1 MKENKIE
8 KKLKKK
14 LDEKENETKTI
25 WYRPWGK
32 VLLFVSVVVSFMLCA
47 ISVVGWFFLVDSGA
61 YKDNG
66 KQLKQWVIDNY
77 ISGKKKDV
85 SDYYHY
91 ITKEKPTNLMDQHY
105 EDIFSSEKVN
115 YCFSVEG
122 KGTKK
127 SFSNV
132 DNRVFQYEK
141 EWKYEEYVEDK
152 EYSES
157 KIFPDRNQAEGYCE
171 EIEEYDYDAINV
183 QIEELSSGE
192 YKVMVQYAKPVYE
205 KIIARFY
212 VPEELSAKDG
222 LYYMFQIID
231 WGVSSQGVILIAIL
245 LFTTLFFASVIK
257 TFQVAGY
264 KGKNEE
270 ITLSL
275 FDKLPLDGWFLVL
288 FLALCGTA
296 SGDYYMSYL
305 EDMIFV
311 LAFIVPIWC
320 VLVLVTLLTVVKRY
334 KAKKLFDY
342 TAISFCY
349 RGLKKAFCRILGGGN
364 EVISQIPLL
373 WKIGLVWCLELA
385 IEFMF
390 MCWGISGIYSP
401 GFYVIGWMLLRGVL
415 TLIVLGIAL
424 QMYQL
429 KKGAKEIAEGN
440 LQSTIST
447 KYMMWDFKEH
457 GENLNHIKEGMEQAV
472 EKSLKSER
480 LKTELITN
488 VSHDIKTP
496 LTSIVNYIDL
506 MKKENISPEIAKE
519 YLQVLDR
526 QSAKLKKLIEDL
538 VEASKAST
546 GNITANMGPTDVKV
560 LVGQMAGEYE
570 ERLKEQGIDLVLD
583 MGEEVGLI
591 LGDGNLL
598 WRVFDNILN
607 NVCKYAQ
614 TGTRVYLSA
623 KERGNQVIITFKNVS
638 KYPLNI
644 SSDELM
650 ERFVRGDSSRNT
662 EGSGLGLSIAKSLCE
677 VQKGSFELEIDG
689 DLFKTIITF
698 PVMKEK

>member
-1 MKENKIE
+1 M
-8 KKLKKK
+8 
-14 LDEKENETKTI
+14 
-25 WYRPWGK
+25 
-32 VLLFVSVVVSFMLCA
+32 
-47 ISVVGWFFLVDSGA
+47 
-61 YKDNG
+61 
-66 KQLKQWVIDNY
+66 
-77 ISGKKKDV
+77 
-85 SDYYHY
+85 
-91 ITKEKPTNLMDQHY
+91 
-105 EDIFSSEKVN
+105 
-115 YCFSVEG
+115 
-122 KGTKK
+122 
-127 SFSNV
+127 
-132 DNRVFQYEK
+132 
-141 EWKYEEYVEDK
+141 
-152 EYSES
+152 
-157 KIFPDRNQAEGYCE
+157 
-171 EIEEYDYDAINV
+171 
-183 QIEELSSGE
+183 
-192 YKVMVQYAKPVYE
+192 
-205 KIIARFY
+205 
-212 VPEELSAKDG
+212 AKDG
-222 LYYMFQIID
+222 LYYMFQFID
-231 WGVSSQGVILIAIL
+231 WGVSSQAIL
-245 LFTTLFFASVIK
+245 VGLMLLFVALFLVCLIK
-257 TFQVAGY
+257 LLKVAGY
-264 KGKNEE
+264 RSKTEE

-275 FDKLPLDGWFLVL
+275 FDRLPLDGWFVAL
-288 FLALCGTA
+288 FFAFCGTI
-296 SGDYYMSYL
+296 SIDYYFSYI
-305 EDMIFV
+305 EDIIFV
-311 LAFIVPIWC
+311 IGFVVPIWC
-320 VLVLVTLLTVVKRY
+320 VLLLATLLTIVKRC

-623 KERGNQVIITFKNVS
+623 KEQGNQVVITFKNVS

-698 PVMKEK
+698 LVMKEK

>member
-1 MKENKIE
+1 MTCVEENKIKKNVKNVE
-8 KKLKKK
+8 KK
-14 LDEKENETKTI
+14 EKNTL
-25 WYRPWGK
+25 WYRPGGK
-32 VLLFVSVVVSFMLCA
+32 VLLFCGAILSFILCA
-47 ISVVGWFFLVDSGA
+47 ASIVGWVFLLESGA
-61 YKDNG
+61 YRDQG
-66 KQLKQWVIDNY
+66 KQLKQWAIENY
-77 ISGKKKDV
+77 IKGKQSDVVNYYDYMTKK
-85 SDYYHY
+85 
-91 ITKEKPTNLMDQHY
+91 KPTNLMDQHY
-105 EDIFSSEKVN
+105 EDIFSPQKVN
-115 YCFSVEG
+115 YCFSVMG
-122 KGTKK
+122 KESKK
-127 SFSNV
+127 GYSNE
-132 DNRVFQYEK
+132 RSGPFQYES
-141 EWKYEEYVEDK
+141 EVKYEVYLEDK
-152 EYSES
+152 EYNKAKSFYDKE
-157 KIFPDRNQAEGYCE
+157 QAEEYCRE
-171 EIEEYDYDAINV
+171 EEANAYDAIGEI
-183 QIEELSSGE
+183 QELANGE
-192 YKVMVQYAKPVYE
+192 YKAIIRYREPVYE
-205 KIIARFY
+205 KETIHYY
-212 VPEELSAKDG
+212 VPEKFMAKDG
-222 LYYMFQIID
+222 LYYMFQFID
-231 WGVSSQGVILIAIL
+231 WGVSSQAIL
-245 LFTTLFFASVIK
+245 VGLMLLFVALFLVCLIK
-257 TFQVAGY
+257 LLKVAGY
-264 KGKNEE
+264 RSKTEE

-275 FDKLPLDGWFLVL
+275 FDRLPLDGWFVAL
-288 FLALCGTA
+288 FFAFCGTI
-296 SGDYYMSYL
+296 SIDYYFSYI
-305 EDMIFV
+305 EDIIFV
-311 LAFIVPIWC
+311 IGFVVPIWC
-320 VLVLVTLLTVVKRY
+320 VLLLATLLTIVKRC

-623 KERGNQVIITFKNVS
+623 KEQGNQVVITFKNVS

>member
-1 MKENKIE
+1 MTCVEENKIKKNVKNVE
-8 KKLKKK
+8 KK
-14 LDEKENETKTI
+14 EKNTL
-25 WYRPWGK
+25 WYRPGGK
-32 VLLFVSVVVSFMLCA
+32 VLLFCGAILSFILCA
-47 ISVVGWFFLVDSGA
+47 ASIVGWVFLLESGA
-61 YKDNG
+61 YRDQG
-66 KQLKQWVIDNY
+66 KQLKQWAIENY
-77 ISGKKKDV
+77 IKGKQSDVVNYYDYMTKK
-85 SDYYHY
+85 
-91 ITKEKPTNLMDQHY
+91 KPTNLMDQHY
-105 EDIFSSEKVN
+105 EDIFSPQKVN

-122 KGTKK
+122 KESKK
-127 SFSNV
+127 AFSNKT
-132 DNRVFQYEK
+132 NGPFQYES
-141 EWKYEEYVEDK
+141 EVKYEVYLEDK
-152 EYSES
+152 EYNKAKSFYDKE
-157 KIFPDRNQAEGYCE
+157 QAEEYCRE
-171 EIEEYDYDAINV
+171 EEANAYDAIGEI
-183 QIEELSSGE
+183 QELANGE
-192 YKVMVQYAKPVYE
+192 YKAIIRYREPVYE
-205 KIIARFY
+205 KVTIHFY
-212 VPEELSAKDG
+212 VPEKFMAKDG
-222 LYYMFQIID
+222 LYYMFQFID
-231 WGVSSQGVILIAIL
+231 WGVSSQAIL
-245 LFTTLFFASVIK
+245 VGLMLLFVALFLVCLIK
-257 TFQVAGY
+257 LLKVAGY
-264 KGKNEE
+264 RSKTEE

-275 FDKLPLDGWFLVL
+275 FDRLPLDGWFVAL
-288 FLALCGTA
+288 FFAFCGTI
-296 SGDYYMSYL
+296 SIDYYFSYI
-305 EDMIFV
+305 EDIIFV
-311 LAFIVPIWC
+311 IGFVVPIWC
-320 VLVLVTLLTVVKRY
+320 VLLLATLLTIVKRC

-390 MCWGISGIYSP
+390 MYWGISGIYSP

-623 KERGNQVIITFKNVS
+623 KEQGNQVVITFKNVS

>member
-1 MKENKIE
+1 MTCVEENKIKKNVKNVE
-8 KKLKKK
+8 KK
-14 LDEKENETKTI
+14 EKNTL
-25 WYRPWGK
+25 WYRLGGK
-32 VLLFVSVVVSFMLCA
+32 VLLFCGAILSFILCA
-47 ISVVGWFFLVDSGA
+47 ASIVGWVFLLESGA
-61 YKDNG
+61 YRDQG
-66 KQLKQWVIDNY
+66 KQLKQWAIENY
-77 ISGKKKDV
+77 IKGKQSDVVNYYDYMTKK
-85 SDYYHY
+85 
-91 ITKEKPTNLMDQHY
+91 KPTNLMDQHY
-105 EDIFSSEKVN
+105 EDIFSPQKVN
-115 YCFSVEG
+115 YCFSVMG
-122 KGTKK
+122 KESKK
-127 SFSNV
+127 GYSNE
-132 DNRVFQYEK
+132 RSGPFQYES
-141 EWKYEEYVEDK
+141 EVKYEVYLEDK
-152 EYSES
+152 EYNKAKSFYDKE
-157 KIFPDRNQAEGYCE
+157 QAEEYCRE
-171 EIEEYDYDAINV
+171 EEANAYDAIGEI
-183 QIEELSSGE
+183 QELANGE
-192 YKVMVQYAKPVYE
+192 YKAIIRYREPVYE
-205 KIIARFY
+205 KVTIHFY
-212 VPEELSAKDG
+212 VPEKFMAKDG
-222 LYYMFQIID
+222 LYYMFQFID
-231 WGVSSQGVILIAIL
+231 WGVSSQAIL
-245 LFTTLFFASVIK
+245 VGLMLLFVALFLVCLIK
-257 TFQVAGY
+257 LLKVAGY
-264 KGKNEE
+264 RSKTEE

-275 FDKLPLDGWFLVL
+275 FDRLPLDGWFVAL
-288 FLALCGTA
+288 FFAFCGTI
-296 SGDYYMSYL
+296 SIDYYFSYI
-305 EDMIFV
+305 EDIIFV
-311 LAFIVPIWC
+311 IGFVVPIWC
-320 VLVLVTLLTVVKRY
+320 VLLLATLLTIVKRC

-623 KERGNQVIITFKNVS
+623 KEQGNQVVITFKNVS

>member
-1 MKENKIE
+1 MTCVEENKIKKNVKNVE
-8 KKLKKK
+8 KK
-14 LDEKENETKTI
+14 EKNTL
-25 WYRPWGK
+25 WYRPGGK
-32 VLLFVSVVVSFMLCA
+32 VLLFCGAILSFILCA
-47 ISVVGWFFLVDSGA
+47 ASIVGWVFLLESGA
-61 YKDNG
+61 YRDQG
-66 KQLKQWVIDNY
+66 KQLKQWAIENY
-77 ISGKKKDV
+77 IKGKQSDVVNYYDYMTKK
-85 SDYYHY
+85 
-91 ITKEKPTNLMDQHY
+91 KPTNLMDQHY
-105 EDIFSSEKVN
+105 EDIFSPQKVN
-115 YCFSVEG
+115 YCFSVMG
-122 KGTKK
+122 KESKK
-127 SFSNV
+127 GYSNE
-132 DNRVFQYEK
+132 RSGPFQYES
-141 EWKYEEYVEDK
+141 EVKYEVYLEDK
-152 EYSES
+152 EYNKAKSFYDKE
-157 KIFPDRNQAEGYCE
+157 QAEEYCRE
-171 EIEEYDYDAINV
+171 EEANAYDAIGEI
-183 QIEELSSGE
+183 QELANGE
-192 YKVMVQYAKPVYE
+192 YKAIIRYREPVYE
-205 KIIARFY
+205 KVTIHFY
-212 VPEELSAKDG
+212 VPEKFMAKDG
-222 LYYMFQIID
+222 LYYMFQFID
-231 WGVSSQGVILIAIL
+231 WGVSSQAIL
-245 LFTTLFFASVIK
+245 VGLMLLFVALFLVCLIK
-257 TFQVAGY
+257 LLKVAGY
-264 KGKNEE
+264 RSKTEE

-275 FDKLPLDGWFLVL
+275 FDRLPLDGWFVAL
-288 FLALCGTA
+288 FFAFCGTI
-296 SGDYYMSYL
+296 SIDYYFSYI
-305 EDMIFV
+305 EDIIFV
-311 LAFIVPIWC
+311 IGFVVPIWC
-320 VLVLVTLLTVVKRY
+320 VLLLATLLTIVKRC

-373 WKIGLVWCLELA
+373 RKIGLVWCLELA

-623 KERGNQVIITFKNVS
+623 KEQGNQVVITFKNVS

>member
-1 MKENKIE
+1 MTCVEENKIKKNVKNVE
-8 KKLKKK
+8 KK
-14 LDEKENETKTI
+14 EKNTL
-25 WYRPWGK
+25 WYRPGGK
-32 VLLFVSVVVSFMLCA
+32 VLLFCGAILSFILCA
-47 ISVVGWFFLVDSGA
+47 ASIVGWVFLLESGA
-61 YKDNG
+61 YRDQG
-66 KQLKQWVIDNY
+66 KQLKQWAIENY
-77 ISGKKKDV
+77 IKGKQSDVVNYYDYMTKK
-85 SDYYHY
+85 
-91 ITKEKPTNLMDQHY
+91 KPTNLMDQHY
-105 EDIFSSEKVN
+105 EDIFSPQKVN
-115 YCFSVEG
+115 YCFSVMG
-122 KGTKK
+122 KESKK
-127 SFSNV
+127 GYSNE
-132 DNRVFQYEK
+132 RSGPFQYES
-141 EWKYEEYVEDK
+141 EVKYEVYLEDK
-152 EYSES
+152 EYNKAKSFYDKE
-157 KIFPDRNQAEGYCE
+157 QAEEYCRE
-171 EIEEYDYDAINV
+171 EEANAYDAIGEI
-183 QIEELSSGE
+183 QELANGE
-192 YKVMVQYAKPVYE
+192 YKAIIRYREPVYE
-205 KIIARFY
+205 KVTIHFY
-212 VPEELSAKDG
+212 VPEKFMAKDG
-222 LYYMFQIID
+222 LYYMFQFID
-231 WGVSSQGVILIAIL
+231 WGVSSQAIL
-245 LFTTLFFASVIK
+245 VGLMLLFVALFLVCLIK
-257 TFQVAGY
+257 LLKVAGY
-264 KGKNEE
+264 RSKTEE

-275 FDKLPLDGWFLVL
+275 FDRLPLDGWFVAL
-288 FLALCGTA
+288 FFAFCGTI
-296 SGDYYMSYL
+296 SIDYYFSCI
-305 EDMIFV
+305 EDIIFV
-311 LAFIVPIWC
+311 IGFVVPIWC
-320 VLVLVTLLTVVKRY
+320 VLLLATLLTIVKRC

-623 KERGNQVIITFKNVS
+623 KEQGNQVVITFKNVS

>member
-1 MKENKIE
+1 MEENKIKKNVKNVE
-8 KKLKKK
+8 KK
-14 LDEKENETKTI
+14 EKNTL
-25 WYRPWGK
+25 WYRPGGK
-32 VLLFVSVVVSFMLCA
+32 VLLFCGAILSFILCA
-47 ISVVGWFFLVDSGA
+47 ASIVGWVFLLESGA
-61 YKDNG
+61 YRDQG
-66 KQLKQWVIDNY
+66 KQLKQWAIENY
-77 ISGKKKDV
+77 IKGKQSDVVNYYDYMTKK
-85 SDYYHY
+85 
-91 ITKEKPTNLMDQHY
+91 KPTNLMDQHY
-105 EDIFSSEKVN
+105 EDIFSPQKVN
-115 YCFSVEG
+115 YCFSVMG
-122 KGTKK
+122 KESKK
-127 SFSNV
+127 GYSNE
-132 DNRVFQYEK
+132 RSGPFQYES
-141 EWKYEEYVEDK
+141 EVKYEVYLEDK
-152 EYSES
+152 EYNKAKSFYDKE
-157 KIFPDRNQAEGYCE
+157 QAEEYCRE
-171 EIEEYDYDAINV
+171 EEANAYDAIGEI
-183 QIEELSSGE
+183 QELANGE
-192 YKVMVQYAKPVYE
+192 YKAIIRYREPVYE
-205 KIIARFY
+205 KVTIHFY
-212 VPEELSAKDG
+212 VPEKFMAKDG
-222 LYYMFQIID
+222 LYYMFQFID
-231 WGVSSQGVILIAIL
+231 WGVSSQAIL
-245 LFTTLFFASVIK
+245 VGLMLLFVALFLVCLIK
-257 TFQVAGY
+257 LLKVAGY
-264 KGKNEE
+264 RSKTEE

-275 FDKLPLDGWFLVL
+275 FDRLPLDGWFVAL
-288 FLALCGTA
+288 FFAFCGTI
-296 SGDYYMSYL
+296 SIDYYFSYI
-305 EDMIFV
+305 EDIIFV
-311 LAFIVPIWC
+311 IGFVVPIWC
-320 VLVLVTLLTVVKRY
+320 VLLLATLLTIVKRC

-623 KERGNQVIITFKNVS
+623 KEQGNQVVITFKNVS

>member
-1 MKENKIE
+1 MTCVEENKIKKNVKNVE
-8 KKLKKK
+8 KK
-14 LDEKENETKTI
+14 EKNTL
-25 WYRPWGK
+25 WYRPGGK
-32 VLLFVSVVVSFMLCA
+32 VLLFCGAILSFILCA
-47 ISVVGWFFLVDSGA
+47 ASIVGWVFLLESGA
-61 YKDNG
+61 YRDQG
-66 KQLKQWVIDNY
+66 KQLKQWAIENY
-77 ISGKKKDV
+77 IKGKQSDVVNYYDYMTKK
-85 SDYYHY
+85 
-91 ITKEKPTNLMDQHY
+91 KPTNLMDQHY
-105 EDIFSSEKVN
+105 EDIFSPQKVN
-115 YCFSVEG
+115 YCFSVMG
-122 KGTKK
+122 KESKK
-127 SFSNV
+127 GYSNE
-132 DNRVFQYEK
+132 RSGPFQYES
-141 EWKYEEYVEDK
+141 EVKYEVYLEDK
-152 EYSES
+152 EYNKAKSFYDKE
-157 KIFPDRNQAEGYCE
+157 QAEEYCRE
-171 EIEEYDYDAINV
+171 EEANAYDAIGEI
-183 QIEELSSGE
+183 QELANGE
-192 YKVMVQYAKPVYE
+192 YKAIIRYREPVYE
-205 KIIARFY
+205 KVTIHFY
-212 VPEELSAKDG
+212 VPEKFMAKDG
-222 LYYMFQIID
+222 LYYMFQFID
-231 WGVSSQGVILIAIL
+231 WGVSSQAIL
-245 LFTTLFFASVIK
+245 VGLMLLFVALFLVCLIK
-257 TFQVAGY
+257 LLKVAGY
-264 KGKNEE
+264 RSKTEE

-275 FDKLPLDGWFLVL
+275 FDRLPLDGWFVAL
-288 FLALCGTA
+288 FFAFCGTI
-296 SGDYYMSYL
+296 SIDYYFSYI
-305 EDMIFV
+305 EDIIFV
-311 LAFIVPIWC
+311 IGFVVPIWC
-320 VLVLVTLLTVVKRY
+320 VLLLATLLTIVKRC

>member
-1 MKENKIE
+1 MTCVEENKIKKNVKNVE
-8 KKLKKK
+8 KK
-14 LDEKENETKTI
+14 EKNTL
-25 WYRPWGK
+25 WYRPGGK
-32 VLLFVSVVVSFMLCA
+32 VLLFCGAILSFILCA
-47 ISVVGWFFLVDSGA
+47 ASIVGWVFLLESGA
-61 YKDNG
+61 YRDQG
-66 KQLKQWVIDNY
+66 KQLKQWAIENY
-77 ISGKKKDV
+77 IKGKQSDVVNYYDYMTKK
-85 SDYYHY
+85 
-91 ITKEKPTNLMDQHY
+91 KPTNLMDQHY
-105 EDIFSSEKVN
+105 EDIFSPQKVN
-115 YCFSVEG
+115 YCFSVMG
-122 KGTKK
+122 KESKK
-127 SFSNV
+127 GYSNE
-132 DNRVFQYEK
+132 RSGPFQYES
-141 EWKYEEYVEDK
+141 EVKYEVYLEDK
-152 EYSES
+152 EYNKAKSFYDKE
-157 KIFPDRNQAEGYCE
+157 QAEEYCRE
-171 EIEEYDYDAINV
+171 EEANAYDAIGEI
-183 QIEELSSGE
+183 QELANGE
-192 YKVMVQYAKPVYE
+192 YKAIIRYREPVYE
-205 KIIARFY
+205 KVTIHFY
-212 VPEELSAKDG
+212 VPEKFMAKDG
-222 LYYMFQIID
+222 LYYMFQFID
-231 WGVSSQGVILIAIL
+231 WGVSSQAIL
-245 LFTTLFFASVIK
+245 VGLMLLFVALFLVCLIK
-257 TFQVAGY
+257 LLKVAGY
-264 KGKNEE
+264 RSKTEE

-275 FDKLPLDGWFLVL
+275 FDRLPLDGWFVAL
-288 FLALCGTA
+288 FFAFCGTI
-296 SGDYYMSYL
+296 SIDYYFSYI
-305 EDMIFV
+305 EDIIFV
-311 LAFIVPIWC
+311 IGFVVPIWC
-320 VLVLVTLLTVVKRY
+320 VLLLATLLTIVKRC

-623 KERGNQVIITFKNVS
+623 KEQGNQVVITFKNVS

>member
-1 MKENKIE
+1 MEENKIKKNVKNVE
-8 KKLKKK
+8 KK
-14 LDEKENETKTI
+14 EKNTL
-25 WYRPWGK
+25 WYRLGGK
-32 VLLFVSVVVSFMLCA
+32 VLLFCGTILSFILCA
-47 ISVVGWFFLVDSGA
+47 ASIVGWVFLLESGA
-61 YKDNG
+61 YRDQG
-66 KQLKQWVIDNY
+66 KQLKQWAIENY
-77 ISGKKKDV
+77 IKGKQSDVVNYYDYMTKK
-85 SDYYHY
+85 
-91 ITKEKPTNLMDQHY
+91 KPTNLMDQHY
-105 EDIFSSEKVN
+105 EDIFSPQKVN

-122 KGTKK
+122 KESKK
-127 SFSNV
+127 AFSNKT
-132 DNRVFQYEK
+132 NEPFQYES
-141 EWKYEEYVEDK
+141 EVKYEVYLEDK
-152 EYSES
+152 EYNKAKSFYDKE
-157 KIFPDRNQAEGYCE
+157 QAEEYCRE
-171 EIEEYDYDAINV
+171 QEANAYDAIGEI
-183 QIEELSSGE
+183 QELANGE
-192 YKVMVQYAKPVYE
+192 YKAIIRYREPVYE
-205 KIIARFY
+205 KVTIHFY
-212 VPEELSAKDG
+212 VPEKFMAKDG
-222 LYYMFQIID
+222 LYYMFQFID
-231 WGVSSQGVILIAIL
+231 WGVSSQAVLVGLML
-245 LFTTLFFASVIK
+245 LFAALFLVCLIK
-257 TFQVAGY
+257 LLKVAGY
-264 KGKNEE
+264 HSKTEE

-275 FDKLPLDGWFLVL
+275 FDRLPLDGWFVAL
-288 FLALCGTA
+288 FFAFCGTI
-296 SGDYYMSYL
+296 SIDYYFSYI
-305 EDMIFV
+305 EDIIFV
-311 LAFIVPIWC
+311 IGFVVPIWC
-320 VLVLVTLLTVVKRY
+320 VLLLATLLTIVKRC

-623 KERGNQVIITFKNVS
+623 KERGDQVIITFKNVS